1 MSIKQL
7 FLSTVATTFLGGMA
21 LQAQEQQ
28 IGVDTQTHVAV
39 TIYNENLA
47 LVRDQRSI
55 NFKQGVNDIAFVGVS
70 TRIRPETSLFHV
82 EGGGVGML
90 EQNFDF
96 DLLTP
101 AKLLE
106 KSVGSKVRFA
116 VWDEALKQEKIVE
129 AEVLSVVGG
138 VVLKIGDRIETQL
151 PGRIIYDQVPA
162 NLRANPTLVLKL
174 NSEVVGKRQ
183 VELDYLT
190 GGLSWKADYV
200 ASLNA
205 DETQLNL
212 TGLVTLTNQ
221 SGISYTNAQL
231 QLVAGDLNLVKDEM
245 KSGPPQLPMLA
256 MKSIAADQLQQESL
270 FEYHLY
276 SLPRPTT
283 IAQNQTKQVVM
294 LNGEG
299 VKVTK
304 EYRFGGI
311 TNGYTNK
318 MGDREMV
325 NASVRIQFSNTEAF
339 GLGLPLPKGIVRV
352 YKNDSKG
359 QAIFVGEDAIQH
371 TPKGEDVT
379 LTLGNAF
386 DVTARAKQ
394 TDFSKIA
401 KNVYET
407 AYEIE
412 FKNAKSEAVEVTL
425 VESVPGDWRVL
436 QQSVAGKKINAS
448 QMQWKVIVPAN
459 GKTVFTYKVRVTY

>member
-1 MSIKQL
+1 MRIKQL
-7 FLSTVATTFLGGMA
+7 FLSTVATTFLGGLA

-28 IGVDTQTHVAV
+28 IGVDSQTHVAV

-101 AKLLE
+101 QKLLE

-231 QLVAGDLNLVKDEM
+231 QLVAGDLNMVQNNMDKGLANRT
-245 KSGPPQLPMLA
+245 SGVSMVQ
-256 MKSIAADQLQQESL
+256 QELQQESL

-276 SLPRPTT
+276 SLSRPTT
-283 IAQNQTKQVVM
+283 VAQNQTKQVVM
-294 LNGEG
+294 LTGEG
-299 VKVTK
+299 VKVIK

-318 MGDREMV
+318 MGDGEMV

-401 KNVYET
+401 KNVYES

-436 QQSVAGKKINAS
+436 QQSVAGAKLNAH
-448 QMQWKVIVPAN
+448 QMQWKITVPAN
-459 GKTVFTYKVRVTY
+459 GKTIFTYRVRLTY

>member
-7 FLSTVATTFLGGMA
+7 FLSTVATTFLGGLG

-101 AKLLE
+101 QKLLE

-190 GGLSWKADYV
+190 SGLSWKADYV

-231 QLVAGDLNLVKDEM
+231 QLVAGDLNLVRNNMDA
-245 KSGPPQLPMLA
+245 GLA
-256 MKSIAADQLQQESL
+256 IRNSSVSMVQQELQQESL

-276 SLPRPTT
+276 SLSRPTT
-283 IAQNQTKQVVM
+283 VAQNQTKQVVM
-294 LNGEG
+294 LTGEG
-299 VKVTK
+299 VKVNK

>member
-1 MSIKQL
+1 MKMKQL
-7 FLSTVATTFLGGMA
+7 FLSTVAASCLGGFA
-21 LQAQEQQ
+21 LQAQEQPV
-28 IGVDTQTHVAV
+28 GVDTQTHVAV

-116 VWDEALKQEKIVE
+116 VWDEAAKQEKIVE
-129 AEVLSVVGG
+129 AEILSVAGG

-151 PGRIIYDQVPA
+151 PGRIIYDQVPS

-174 NSEVVGKRQ
+174 DSEVVGRKQ

-200 ASLNA
+200 AALNA

-221 SGISYTNAQL
+221 SGISYNNAQL
-231 QLVAGDLNLVKDEM
+231 QLVAGDLNLVQNKL
-245 KSGPPQLPMLA
+245 SGSFDFMSEESGKNGQA
-256 MKSIAADQLQQESL
+256 LQQESL

-276 SLPRPTT
+276 SLSRPTT

-294 LNGEG
+294 LTGEG
-299 VKVTK
+299 VKVHK

-318 MGDREMV
+318 MGDRAMV

-339 GLGLPLPKGIVRV
+339 GLGLPLPKGIIRV

-359 QAIFVGEDAIQH
+359 QAIFVGEDSIQH

-401 KNVYET
+401 KNVYES
-407 AYEIE
+407 AYEVE

-436 QQSVAGKKINAS
+436 QQTVVGKKINAS
-448 QMQWKVIVPAN
+448 QLEWKITVPAN
-459 GKTVFTYKVRVTY
+459 GKTIFTYRVRTTY

>member
-106 KSVGSKVRFA
+106 KSVGGKVRFA

-174 NSEVVGKRQ
+174 NSEVVGQKQ

-200 ASLNA
+200 ASLSA

-221 SGISYTNAQL
+221 SGINYTNAQL
-231 QLVAGDLNLVKDEM
+231 QLVAGDLNLVRNNMDEVLAPRNLAG
-245 KSGPPQLPMLA
+245 SGAQ
-256 MKSIAADQLQQESL
+256 QELQQESL

-276 SLPRPTT
+276 SLSRPTT
-283 IAQNQTKQVVM
+283 VAQNQTKQVVM
-294 LNGEG
+294 LTGEG
-299 VKVTK
+299 VKVNK

-311 TNGYTNK
+311 TNGYTDV

-325 NASVRIQFSNTEAF
+325 NASVRIQFSNTQAF

-401 KNVYET
+401 KNVYES

-436 QQSVAGKKINAS
+436 QQSVAGKKLNAH
-448 QMQWKVIVPAN
+448 QMEWKITVPAN
-459 GKTVFTYKVRVTY
+459 GKTVFTYRVRVTY

>member
-1 MSIKQL
+1 M
-7 FLSTVATTFLGGMA
+7 
-21 LQAQEQQ
+21 
-28 IGVDTQTHVAV
+28 
-39 TIYNENLA
+39 
-47 LVRDQRSI
+47 
-55 NFKQGVNDIAFVGVS
+55 
-70 TRIRPETSLFHV
+70 
-82 EGGGVGML
+82 
-90 EQNFDF
+90 
-96 DLLTP
+96 
-101 AKLLE
+101 
-106 KSVGSKVRFA
+106 
-116 VWDEALKQEKIVE
+116 E
-129 AEVLSVVGG
+129 AEVLSVTGG

-151 PGRIIYDQVPA
+151 PGRIIYDQVPV
-162 NLRANPTLVLKL
+162 NLRARPTLVLKL
-174 NSEVVGKRQ
+174 DSEIAGSKQ

-190 GGLSWKADYV
+190 GGLGWKADYV
-200 ASLNA
+200 ASLSA

-221 SGISYTNAQL
+221 SGITYANAQL
-231 QLVAGDLNLVKDEM
+231 QLVAGDLNLVRDGM
-245 KSGPPQLPMLA
+245 ASGRIQPPVATKST
-256 MKSIAADQLQQESL
+256 AADQLQQESL

-294 LNGEG
+294 LTGEG
-299 VKVTK
+299 VKVVK

-311 TNGYTNK
+311 TNGYTDV

-407 AYEIE
+407 AYEVE

-425 VESVPGDWRVL
+425 VESVLGDWRVL
-436 QQSVAGKKINAS
+436 QQSVVGKKINAS
-448 QMQWKVIVPAN
+448 QMQWKVTVPAN
-459 GKTVFTYKVRVTY
+459 GKTIFTYRVRLTY

>member
-1 MSIKQL
+1 MKTKQL
-7 FLSTVATTFLGGMA
+7 FLSTVAALGVTGFTV
-21 LQAQEQQ
+21 QAQEQQ
-28 IGVDTQTHVAV
+28 VGVNAQSHVAV

-55 NFKQGVNDIAFVGVS
+55 NFQKGLNDIAFIEVS
-70 TRIRPETSLFHV
+70 TMIRPETSLFHV
-82 EGGGVGML
+82 QGGGVEML

-106 KSVGSKVRFA
+106 KSVGGKVRFA

-129 AEVLSVVGG
+129 AEVLSVTGG

-151 PGRIIYDQVPA
+151 PGRIIYDQVPV
-162 NLRANPTLVLKL
+162 NLRARPTLVLKL
-174 NSEVVGKRQ
+174 DSEVAGSKQ

-190 GGLSWKADYV
+190 GGLGWKADYV
-200 ASLNA
+200 ASLSA

-221 SGISYTNAQL
+221 SGITYANAQL
-231 QLVAGDLNLVKDEM
+231 QLVAGDLNLVRDGM
-245 KSGPPQLPMLA
+245 VGGRIQPPVATKST
-256 MKSIAADQLQQESL
+256 AADQLQQESL

-294 LNGEG
+294 LTGEG
-299 VKVTK
+299 VKVVK

-311 TNGYTNK
+311 TNGYTDV

-407 AYEIE
+407 AYEVE

>member
-1 MSIKQL
+1 MKIKQL
-7 FLSTVATTFLGGMA
+7 FLSTVAVTCLGGLN

-28 IGVDTQTHVAV
+28 VGVNTQSHVAV

-47 LVRDQRSI
+47 LVRDQRSV
-55 NFKQGVNDIAFVGVS
+55 NFKQGVNDIAFIEVS
-70 TRIRPETSLFHV
+70 SLIRPETSLFHV
-82 EGGGVGML
+82 AGGGVGML

-106 KSVGSKVRFA
+106 KSVGGKVRFA
-116 VWDEALKQEKIVE
+116 VWDPELKQEKIVE
-129 AEVLSVVGG
+129 AEVLSATEGI
-138 VVLKIGDRIETQL
+138 VLKVGDRIETEL
-151 PGRIIYDQVPA
+151 PGRIIYDQVPT
-162 NLRANPTLVLKL
+162 NLRARPTLVLKL
-174 NSEVVGKRQ
+174 DSEVAGNKQ

-205 DETQLNL
+205 DETQLDL

-221 SGISYTNAQL
+221 SGITYSNAQL
-231 QLVAGDLNLVKDEM
+231 QLVAGDLNLVRDNLKGGM
-245 KSGPPQLPMLA
+245 VQPMMLTKSSPAEP
-256 MKSIAADQLQQESL
+256 LQQESL

-299 VKVTK
+299 VKVSK

-325 NASVRIQFSNTEAF
+325 NASVRIQFVNDEKS
-339 GLGLPLPKGIVRV
+339 GLGLPLPKGIIRV

-359 QAIFVGEDAIQH
+359 QAIFVGEDSIQH
-371 TPKGEDVT
+371 TPKGEEVT

-386 DVTARAKQ
+386 DVTARARQ

-401 KNVYET
+401 TSVYES
-407 AYEIE
+407 AYEVE
-412 FKNAKSEAVEVTL
+412 FKNAKAEPVEVTL

-436 QQSVAGKKINAS
+436 QQSVVGTKINAS
-448 QMQWKVIVPAN
+448 QMQWKVMVPAN
-459 GKTVFTYKVRVTY
+459 GKTIFTYRVRVTY